1 MLGYWPYATHKKTFF
16 KTKTTSIAIKY
27 KNHNKKLT
35 NHRIYSKIYKKLKA
49 KKKNHNWREIK
60 HVHEGAKIMK
70 PEFSDSVHPP

>member
-49 KKKNHNWREIK
+49 KKKKSQLERNKTCARGSQDYETRI
-60 HVHEGAKIMK
+60 
-70 PEFSDSVHPP
+70 